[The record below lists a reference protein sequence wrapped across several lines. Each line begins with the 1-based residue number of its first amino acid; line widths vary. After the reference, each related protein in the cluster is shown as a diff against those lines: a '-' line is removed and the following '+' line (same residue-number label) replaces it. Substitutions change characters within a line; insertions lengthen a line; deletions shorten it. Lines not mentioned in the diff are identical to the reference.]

1 MMTKAFYTF
10 LKQSNLALLVIIFN
24 NELCG
29 ENLELDES
37 QTKEDPSIFVRA
49 STIRPG
55 HTCSYVCMYIY
66 ILPHKRENTRVL
78 RRSSKISTIL
88 YTCRYILTWCDKTC
102 LTMSTSVILVERFH
116 LRFRI
121 LD

>member
-1 MMTKAFYTF
+1 MEYV
-10 LKQSNLALLVIIFN
+10 LVYQ
-24 NELCG
+24 LCQG
-29 ENLELDES
+29 GVNQLYKRGVLGILGLELDES